1 MSVIEIIK
9 ILTATLILLGIS
21 AGVSFAHFL
30 PETEPITIMKMTKKN
45 TFIEVVLDTSHIKRG
60 TYFDCVA
67 YGSDGIPFAT
77 KNSAISSTRVT
88 IVLLSSF
95 DTPSIFSVECHP

>member
-1 MSVIEIIK
+1 MSVIENIK

-45 TFIEVVLDTSHIKRG
+45 TFIEVVLDTSHIKKG

-77 KNSAISSTRVT
+77 NLAISSPRVT
-88 IVLLSSF
+88 IVHLSSF